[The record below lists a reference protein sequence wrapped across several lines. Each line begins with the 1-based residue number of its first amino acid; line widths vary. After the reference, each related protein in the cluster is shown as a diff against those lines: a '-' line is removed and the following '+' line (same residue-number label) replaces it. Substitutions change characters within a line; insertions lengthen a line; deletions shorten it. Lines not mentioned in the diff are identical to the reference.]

1 MAAAHE
7 DFLSHTIIPLE
18 SIAFQGVSQLNPDKL
33 TDIIT
38 ARHGTVLK
46 HLRLTGTWS
55 NMEERHITR
64 LHASAPRLETLDID
78 MHRPPSNSQKW
89 DFRLLSSLASHP
101 TLRQLTLRFP
111 SPILDADECYN
122 WMTWARLQGFSDYGG
137 RRNGTEDVL
146 VNRTAVE
153 GLFRYLREQKPLV
166 ESASASP
173 QLARGLETLE
183 VFVGAYEERFYIE
196 ILPYHH
202 CVLAHYTCT
211 ADGNGEGVCEGNIG
225 ALSLSSERR
234 WGEGV
239 GGGGGGTFG
248 CLL

>member
-1 MAAAHE
+1 
-7 DFLSHTIIPLE
+7 
-18 SIAFQGVSQLNPDKL
+18 
-33 TDIIT
+33 
-38 ARHGTVLK
+38 
-46 HLRLTGTWS
+46 
-55 NMEERHITR
+55 
-64 LHASAPRLETLDID
+64 
-78 MHRPPSNSQKW
+78 
-89 DFRLLSSLASHP
+89 
-101 TLRQLTLRFP
+101 
-111 SPILDADECYN
+111 
-122 WMTWARLQGFSDYGG
+122 MTWARLQGFSDYGG
-137 RRNGTEDVL
+137 RRDGTEDVL

-196 ILPYHH
+196 ILPYQH
-202 CVLAHYTCT
+202 CLLAHYTCT